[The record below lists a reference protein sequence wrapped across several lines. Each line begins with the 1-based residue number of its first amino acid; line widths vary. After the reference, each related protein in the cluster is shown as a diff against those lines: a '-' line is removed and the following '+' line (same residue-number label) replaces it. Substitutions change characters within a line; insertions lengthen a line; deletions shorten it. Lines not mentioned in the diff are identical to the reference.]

1 MSFSLQPLAH
11 ISAVPPY
18 PPGRPIA
25 AVAREFGLD
34 PERIVKLASNEN
46 PLGPPPK
53 AVEMMKALS
62 GQVNIY
68 PDFDAY
74 DLKAALAKRLGVSA
88 DEVLPAA
95 GSSELIN
102 IVAQAFLCAGRK
114 AVVPQYSFVAYEGGV
129 RAAGAQSII
138 IPARSDWTTDVDAM
152 LAAMNKD
159 THVAFLTTPAN
170 PLGAITSPADIE
182 RLFVEAPEHVVI
194 VLDEAYREFVAPE
207 LQPDF
212 HKLRALRPNALI
224 LRTFSK
230 VYALAG
236 LRVGYGVGSP
246 ELLSLLRRL
255 QIPFSV
261 NSSAQAVALSALE
274 DEEYLSLSVRAN
286 AKERAF
292 LCLNLDEAGV
302 TYLTSHAN
310 FVLIK
315 VGDGQAVAQAL
326 MRRGLITRPVANY
339 GLPEWLRVTVGLRA
353 ENELFLRHLKQI
365 LAERR

>member
-1 MSFSLQPLAH
+1 MSFNLQPLAH
-11 ISAVPPY
+11 VSAVPPY
-18 PPGRPIA
+18 PPGRPIS

-34 PERIVKLASNEN
+34 PETIVKLASNEN

-53 AVEMMKALS
+53 AVEMLKALS

-68 PDFDAY
+68 PDFDAH
-74 DLKAALAKRLGVSA
+74 DLKWALARQLGVSS

-95 GSSELIN
+95 GSSELIS
-102 IVAQAFLCAGRK
+102 IVAQAFLCPGRK
-114 AVVPQYSFVAYEGGV
+114 AVIPQYSFVAYEGGV
-129 RAAGAQSII
+129 RAAGATATI
-138 IPARSDWTTDVDAM
+138 IPAKADWTTDIDAM
-152 LAAMNKD
+152 LAAMDAD
-159 THVAFLTTPAN
+159 THVAFLTSPAN
-170 PLGAITSPADIE
+170 PLGAVARPEDIE
-182 RLFVEAPEHVVI
+182 LLFKDAPAHVVV
-194 VLDEAYREFVAPE
+194 VLDEAYREFVAPD
-207 LQPDF
+207 LQPDL
-212 HKLRALRPNALI
+212 HKLRALRPNSLI

-261 NSSAQAVALSALE
+261 NSGAQAVALSALE
-274 DEEYLSLSVRAN
+274 DEEYVKYSVRAN

-292 LCLNLDEAGV
+292 VCLELDGAGIP
-302 TYLTSHAN
+302 YLNSHAN

-326 MRRGLITRPVANY
+326 MRKGVITRPVNNY
-339 GLPEWLRVTVGLRA
+339 GLPQWLRVTVGLRG
-353 ENELFLRHLKQI
+353 ENELFLKHLKDV
-365 LAERR
+365 LKERG